1 MRILIRTH
9 DLSET
14 ALFDL
19 VVQQSATSVLDLR
32 TQGATVPP
40 ILRALYHRPTRVTQA
55 RTLQRLLSDEAPGNS
70 GLILLAD
77 HERAEELRATI
88 WRLCPAAQIELPEAV
103 RIP

>member
-1 MRILIRTH
+1 MRILIITH

-32 TQGATVPP
+32 RMSNSVPQVLSP
-40 ILRALYHRPTRVTQA
+40 IYHRPTRVTQA
-55 RTLQRLLSDEAPGNS
+55 RTLQRLLSDEVPGNS
-70 GLILLAD
+70 GLIILAD
-77 HERAEELRATI
+77 CERTEEVCTAI
-88 WRLCPAAQIELPEAV
+88 QRLCPTAQIELPETV